1 MGKAYSLDLRERIVT
16 YVASG
21 HSARAAGRL
30 FGVSAS
36 TAVRLVAASRSGV
49 SLAARPQGRAA
60 GTTGKLVAHRAF
72 LVEVVQAEPDITL
85 RELAA
90 ALREAEG
97 VRANVSSLHRA
108 LKAAGYAYKKR
119 PDRSR
124 A

>member
-1 MGKAYSLDLRERIVT
+1 MGKPYSLDLRERIVS
-16 YVASG
+16 YVDAG

-36 TAVRLVAASRSGV
+36 TAVRLVAAARSGA
-49 SLAARPQGRAA
+49 SLRARPQGRVA
-60 GTTGKLVAHRAF
+60 GTAGKLVAHRAF

-85 RELAA
+85 RELAGTLLA
-90 ALREAEG
+90 AEG

-119 PDRSR
+119 PDRGR